1 MGVSSFACFPGI
13 LFLLPLISYIYTALK
28 VYFISG
34 LAADSRIFRNIQL
47 PEGYE
52 TVYLEWID
60 PLPDE
65 SLEQYAKR
73 LAAPVIRSEPCILLG
88 MSMGGMVAVEIA
100 KLVTPLQCI
109 LISSVPVASDLP
121 FYFHWAGKIKL
132 QRWIPISIVKNASLT
147 KRLFSTETAEDKKI
161 LRQIIRESDD
171 GFVRWAMDAILR
183 WKNEWRPPVLLHIHG
198 SRDEML
204 PLRFTHPTHIIKGAG
219 HLMIM
224 NRAAHINELLRQ
236 SLAAAGPAANAA
248 VC

>member
-1 MGVSSFACFPGI
+1 M
-13 LFLLPLISYIYTALK
+13 K

-34 LAADSRIFRNIQL
+34 LAADSRIFRNIEL

-52 TVYLEWID
+52 TVFLEWID
-60 PLPDE
+60 ALPHE
-65 SLEQYAKR
+65 SLEHYAKR
-73 LAAPVIRSEPCILLG
+73 LAAPISLSEPCILLG

-100 KLVTPLQCI
+100 KLVAPLQCI
-109 LISSVPVASDLP
+109 IISSVPVASELP

-132 QRWIPISIVKNASLT
+132 QQWIPISLVKNASLT
-147 KRLFSTETAEDKKI
+147 KRLFSTETAEDKRI

-183 WKNEWRPPVLLHIHG
+183 WKNEWRPPALLHIHG

-224 NRAAHINELLRQ
+224 NRAGQINELLRQ
-236 SLAAAGPAANAA
+236 GLAAGPAAANAA